1 MHDRFPPWGVHLGDQ
16 TLSTVQTPVQ
26 PAQPAQISGTK
37 KFFFVVASFLLAIV
51 MLLVMGEVTL
61 RVFALFSKSYRSSP
75 FRRYDPVLGIA
86 LIPNK
91 NVIHERGCFQGQI
104 HVNQWGMRDRDR
116 QLAKA
121 PGEFRIALV
130 GDSLVEGPQVKADEV
145 MNIRMEKLLAAK
157 GYKNVSVLNFGVEGI
172 GTTQE
177 YLMYQEQIRQF
188 HPDLVI
194 LAFVANDVMNNSST
208 LQPKCYGIHTWYCPY
223 YNLGANGDL
232 VLQPVQTR
240 YFNGLRSYLEE
251 HSLLTYYVERSWARY
266 VNYTPITWDGIYLA
280 WQVYSNQSTPEWDTA
295 WLVSEKV
302 LEKYKNDVER
312 DGGKL
317 VILAPPQLYETDRDW
332 STYFP
337 REEGKIPS
345 TFNPNVYNTRLAQI
359 AKQSGVPLESLT
371 PYFQSYRDAHNLQSP
386 YFSLPCDHHYSPL
399 GHEVAAEAMVQKL
412 EEGKWLPALSAGQ

>member
-1 MHDRFPPWGVHLGDQ
+1 
-16 TLSTVQTPVQ
+16 LSNVETPGL
-26 PAQPAQISGTK
+26 AQAAPIIGKK
-37 KFFFVVASFLLAIV
+37 KFVFAVIGFLFAIV
-51 MLLVMGEVTL
+51 LSLCVGELTL
-61 RVFALFSKSYRSSP
+61 RVFALVSGSYRSSP
-75 FRRYDPVLGIA
+75 FRRYDPVLGIS

-91 NVIHERGCFQGQI
+91 DVTHERGCFQGQI
-104 HVNQWGMRDRDR
+104 HVNRWGMRDRDR
-116 QLAKA
+116 TVAKT

-145 MNIRMEKLLAAK
+145 MNIRMEKLLQQK
-157 GYKNVSVLNFGVEGI
+157 GYKNVSVLNFAVEGI

-177 YLMYQEQIRQF
+177 YLMYREQIRQF
-188 HPDLVI
+188 HPDLVL

-223 YNLGANGDL
+223 YNLDPNGDL

-251 HSLLTYYVERSWARY
+251 HSLLTYYLERSWARF
-266 VNYTPITWDGIYLA
+266 VNYTPYTWDGIYLA
-280 WQVYSNQSTPEWDTA
+280 WQVYSDQSGAEWDRA

-302 LEKYKNDVER
+302 LERYKRDVEG

-317 VILAPPQLYETDRDW
+317 VIMAPPQLYETDLNW

-337 REEGKIPS
+337 KQEGKIPS
-345 TFNPNVYNTRLAQI
+345 SFNPKVYNARLADI
-359 AKQSGVPLESLT
+359 AHQSGVPLESLT
-371 PYFQSYRDAHNLQSP
+371 PYFQNYRDTHHLQPP
-386 YFSLPCDHHYSPL
+386 YFSLSCDHHYSPL

-412 EEGKWLPALSAGQ
+412 EEGKWLPPLNGAR